1 MRLKHLPIVAGALG
15 LFIGLVSWAVMSP
28 VGSSPDDGYHLGST
42 YCGLGERAG
51 LCESSGGAALLLPPQ
66 LFDAC
71 FLKDE
76 ATPSCQG
83 DNFGVNMTP
92 TFEAPRLN
100 LQTGYSPPV
109 FYAAM
114 SVFASPNLVPSV
126 LAMRIFNAL
135 VFVGLL
141 VSLIV
146 LTGDKLRRS
155 LIVGTV
161 ATIVPLGMFI
171 IPSTN
176 PSSWAVIAGISTW
189 SAVAGYVSSSPGR
202 KRIALGVI
210 ASLLVLMASGAR
222 SDAAIYAVVAIIIG
236 TVVAWPGSWKSRTLI
251 WPIALLIIPV
261 IFVLTTT
268 AASIGV
274 EGFSDG
280 VKGLSIQEQI
290 YLLYRNSRD
299 ILTLWTGA
307 LGGWGLG
314 WLETVV
320 SGVTS
325 VGSAA
330 VFFALIFHGLG
341 LTGRRKMISIA
352 VTAGLAI
359 AMPMYVLFRTGAS
372 VGTWVQPRYILP
384 LLAMLAGLSAL
395 AAGRRYFRLGRIQAW
410 FVIGVL
416 TIGNAFALSDSLLR
430 YRYGVGNNPAPG
442 QEWWWQGAI
451 VPPIVPVVVGTIAF
465 GVFLYFAV
473 SHLTRPA
480 PDEAKLSIA
489 SS

>member
-1 MRLKHLPIVAGALG
+1 MRLKYLPIVAAALS

-28 VGSSPDDGYHLGST
+28 VGSSPDDGYHLGSI
-42 YCGLGERAG
+42 YCGLGEREG
-51 LCESSGGAALLLPPQ
+51 LCEPSGGSALLLPPQ
-66 LFDAC
+66 LFDTC
-71 FLKDE
+71 FLEKE

-83 DNFGVNMTP
+83 ENFGVDVKP

-100 LQTGYSPPV
+100 LQTGYNPPL
-109 FYAAM
+109 FYAVM
-114 SVFASPNLVPSV
+114 STFASPQVVPSV
-126 LAMRIFNAL
+126 LAMRIFNAFL
-135 VFVGLL
+135 FVGLL
-141 VSLIV
+141 VSLIA
-146 LTGDKLRRS
+146 LTGDKLRRA

-176 PSSWAVIAGISTW
+176 SSSWAVIAGICTW
-189 SAVAGYVSSSPGR
+189 VAVAGYLWSPPGK
-202 KRIALGVI
+202 KRIGLGVL
-210 ASLLVLMASGAR
+210 ATVLVVMGAGSR
-222 SDAAIYAVVAIIIG
+222 GDAAIYVAVAVVLGII
-236 TVVAWPGSWKSRTLI
+236 VAWPGSVKSRSLI
-251 WPIALLIIPV
+251 WPLALLIVPI
-261 IFVLTTT
+261 ISVLTTT

-274 EGFSDG
+274 DGFSDG
-280 VKGLSIQEQI
+280 VKDLSIQEKI

-299 ILTLWTGA
+299 ILKLWTGA
-307 LGGWGLG
+307 LGGSGLG
-314 WLETVV
+314 WLETLV

-341 LTGRRKMISIA
+341 LAGRRKMIVVAI
-352 VTAGLAI
+352 TAFLAI

-384 LLAMLAGLSAL
+384 LLGMLAGLSAL
-395 AAGRRYFRLGRIQAW
+395 AAGRRYFRLTRIQGW
-410 FVIGVL
+410 FVIVVL
-416 TIGNAFALSDSLLR
+416 FAGNAFALSDTLLR

-451 VPPIVPVVVGTIAF
+451 VPPVAVFIVGALAF

-473 SHLTRPA
+473 SQLIKAA
-480 PDEAKLSIA
+480 PDEVKIPIA
-489 SS
+489 TN